1 MGQIGQMKKVYQKF
15 KNYDRFEELFVSGN
29 RRAADHFS
37 LECPRQKKHRG
48 MQIA

>member
-1 MGQIGQMKKVYQKF
+1 MGQFGQMKKAHQEFNTY
-15 KNYDRFEELFVSGN
+15 NRFEEPFVSGN
-29 RRAADHFS
+29 RRAADHFF